1 MSYRKTLY
9 KNSMVLISYER
20 EGTVLLLDVLAQIR
34 KVGAR
39 VCEQNEDTVVLH
51 SLVGDLQNPNNI
63 SLDSTSGPRTID
75 SRGVIEDWVLE
86 EEEEESDTIDIA
98 SINTEPLEVE
108 EEEEADDIENQQDV
122 EDTSDVSISDG
133 NGEVLDLDAPEYVP
147 TWLASLP
154 NPLPRRETKI
164 STERYLRR
172 SKRLQ
177 QRRRRETNAATPW
190 R

>member
-1 MSYRKTLY
+1 
-9 KNSMVLISYER
+9 MVLISYAR
-20 EGTVLLLDVLAQIR
+20 EGTALLLDVLAQIR
-34 KVGAR
+34 KVRAR

-51 SLVGDLQNPNNI
+51 GLVGDLQNPNNI
-63 SLDSTSGPRTID
+63 SFDSTSGPRTID

-133 NGEVLDLDAPEYVP
+133 NGEALDWDAPEYVP

-154 NPLPRRETKI
+154 SPLPRQETKI

-177 QRRRRETNAATPW
+177 QRKRNQQLTAPAPW